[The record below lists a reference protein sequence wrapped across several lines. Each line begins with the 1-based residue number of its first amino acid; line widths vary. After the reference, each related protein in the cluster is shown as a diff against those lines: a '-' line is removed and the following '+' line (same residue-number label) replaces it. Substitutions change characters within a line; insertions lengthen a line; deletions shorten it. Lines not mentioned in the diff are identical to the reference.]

1 MAATCTM
8 QQPFRLGPRGPD
20 HPHGVHQGPGA
31 QQGANGASGA
41 SRPEEQHHKPF
52 FYIQPSQPYL
62 PLQWSVPMPMP
73 YNPYYNYPG
82 YGMPVM
88 PSYQSYPY
96 MEPPSF
102 VVPHTHLHLMD
113 YRRMLNPQY
122 YQTMAYQSRR
132 FRYQHNGQTRE
143 MTNSEVQTEPPSGA
157 KRTSNPRTTE
167 LEASASFSSSSSP
180 PSSQLMSPAATVQKN
195 DQSAALKDAMAPPAT
210 RAPTNGSFVIQTEE
224 VRIEC
229 CTTPVG
235 MQLLRSHE
243 TTGVSHSFSRDL
255 VQCGSVP
262 QDRAMDN
269 APGLP
274 EDPSEQA
281 LRACPDILLVG
292 APNNGGKIPPLEEES
307 SRDGQC
313 GEKGVTATSKIQL
326 PFGPKYLDQLR
337 KMESMVWSAEETLIP
352 SSESLIK
359 NEYPDSYDQRPAESP
374 GPEGPQ
380 IRAEPPSKGNGSPGP
395 PRVASEAENPVLVD
409 TPGTLEA
416 TAQETNSDEPYLL
429 MLEDPPQLDEENRDG
444 NDIGILDH
452 QDSSFESLPAYLPS
466 ASWLADFESV
476 RYRSRFPVIQNSSE
490 LPSRRRKLDPECK
503 EPAMGHLLKQRY
515 KPKDRRSLSDH
526 ECCLRRN
533 YYCEN
538 SFDPGSKRDPLCTRC
553 LTKRTVCASP
563 GPDSRALKR
572 KAVPFR
578 QRNDTPLPTCDAC
591 MRHSKKRPTHGC
603 CPNVG
608 RRRRARDAEV
618 ESSEN
623 SSSRAGSKCPD
634 AGRRPAGLKRPLAP
648 KQNLVTHPP
657 GTYPNEPP
665 CQRCCCPHGNAI
677 QETDENCSVL
687 PLREK
692 WKHVDPLCYRR
703 QTEKSCR
710 ALVPKHD
717 SDSSRKDA
725 RSQHLNIHKRARAQ
739 AGTCRKDTRC

>member
-1 MAATCTM
+1 
-8 QQPFRLGPRGPD
+8 
-20 HPHGVHQGPGA
+20 
-31 QQGANGASGA
+31 
-41 SRPEEQHHKPF
+41 
-52 FYIQPSQPYL
+52 
-62 PLQWSVPMPMP
+62 
-73 YNPYYNYPG
+73 
-82 YGMPVM
+82 M

-113 YRRMLNPQY
+113 YRRMLNPQH

-143 MTNSEVQTEPPSGA
+143 MTNSEVQTEPPSIV
-157 KRTSNPRTTE
+157 KRTSTPGTTG
-167 LEASASFSSSSSP
+167 LEASSSFSVSSSP
-180 PSSQLMSPAATVQKN
+180 PSSQLMSPAATVQKD
-195 DQSAALKDAMAPPAT
+195 DQSAALKDAMAPPTT
-210 RAPTNGSFVIQTEE
+210 RAPANGSFVIQTEE
-224 VRIEC
+224 LRIEC

-262 QDRAMDN
+262 QDHAMDN
-269 APGLP
+269 APGIP

-292 APNNGGKIPPLEEES
+292 TPNNGEKIPPLEGDS
-307 SRDGQC
+307 PRDGRC
-313 GEKGVTATSKIQL
+313 GEKSATAMSKIQL
-326 PFGPKYLDQLR
+326 PFGPKYLDELR

-352 SSESLIK
+352 SSESLVI
-359 NEYPDSYDQRPAESP
+359 NDYPDSYDQRPAESP
-374 GPEGPQ
+374 RPEGPQ
-380 IRAEPPSKGNGSPGP
+380 IGVEPPSKGNSPHGP
-395 PRVASEAENPVLVD
+395 PRVVSEAENPVLAD
-409 TPGTLEA
+409 TPGTKEA
-416 TAQETNSDEPYLL
+416 PAEETNSAEAADEPYLL
-429 MLEDPPQLDEENRDG
+429 MLEDPPQLDEENQDG
-444 NDIGILDH
+444 NDIRILDH

-476 RYRSRFPVIQNSSE
+476 RYRSRFPVIQNSLE
-490 LPSRRRKLDPECK
+490 LLSRRRKLDLECK
-503 EPAMGHLLKQRY
+503 EPTMGRLPKQRY

-553 LTKRTVCASP
+553 LTKRTVCATLNL
-563 GPDSRALKR
+563 GPESRALKR

-591 MRHSKKRPTHGC
+591 MRHSKKRPMQGC
-603 CPNVG
+603 CPNVS
-608 RRRRARDAEV
+608 RRRPGRDAEGD
-618 ESSEN
+618 SSEN
-623 SSSRAGSKCPD
+623 SSSRTGSKCPD
-634 AGRRPAGLKRPLAP
+634 TGRRPPGLKRPLAP
-648 KQNLVTHPP
+648 KQNLVTHPS

-677 QETDENCSVL
+677 QETDENCAVL
-687 PLREK
+687 PLQEK

-703 QTEKSCR
+703 QRGQIFVLLSWTR
-710 ALVPKHD
+710 RLVFDKTVGLQ
-717 SDSSRKDA
+717 RN
-725 RSQHLNIHKRARAQ
+725 RGER
-739 AGTCRKDTRC
+739 